1 MQQAPERTLPRLRRR
16 LNPPPGGQWLSAR
29 VGPIVWRGLLCTAA
43 LATGGVAYADLPTVI
58 NAVRAEGCARERLS
72 TPPVEPSEALHD
84 IARKL
89 SRGGELDELIED
101 TSYPAA
107 SSASLYLR
115 GPTDD
120 AAIREAIEDRY
131 CGVVSNAQF
140 TDVGVYRSG
149 NESWIVLAERSQP
162 LAVGDP
168 VDVAARV
175 LALVN
180 AARGESR
187 RCGRRRLDAV
197 PPVTLSRALTEAAQ
211 HHADDMA
218 GPAAFDHR
226 GSDGSQ
232 PPERVARTGYRWR
245 ATGENI
251 AAGQASADAV
261 VTAWLD
267 SPGHCT
273 NIMGP
278 QFTEM
283 GVAWALAPSENPAIY
298 WAQVFAAPQLP

>member
-1 MQQAPERTLPRLRRR
+1 MRWRR
-16 LNPPPGGQWLSAR
+16 A
-29 VGPIVWRGLLCTAA
+29 LLCTAA
-43 LATGGVAYADLPTVI
+43 LATGGLAYADPATVI
-58 NAVRAEGCARERLS
+58 NAVRAEGCAGER
-72 TPPVEPSEALHD
+72 TAAPAVESSDALHE
-84 IARKL
+84 IAREL
-89 SRGGELDELIED
+89 SRGRELDDLIED
-101 TSYPAA
+101 LGYPAA
-107 SSASLYLR
+107 SAASLHLR

-120 AAIREAIEDRY
+120 TAIREAIEDRY
-131 CGVVSNAQF
+131 CAVVGNARF
-140 TDVGVYRSG
+140 TSVGVYRSG

-162 LAVGDP
+162 IAVGDP

-175 LALVN
+175 LDLVN

-211 HHADDMA
+211 QHADDMA

-226 GSDGSQ
+226 GSDGSE
-232 PPERVARTGYRWR
+232 PPERVTRTGYRWR

-251 AAGQASADAV
+251 AAGQASADEV
-261 VTAWLD
+261 VAAWLD
-267 SPGHCT
+267 SPGHCR

-283 GVAWALAPSENPAIY
+283 GVAHALAPSESPAIY
-298 WAQVFAAPQLP
+298 WAQVFAAPQVP

>member
-1 MQQAPERTLPRLRRR
+1 LVSR
-16 LNPPPGGQWLSAR
+16 LSAQ
-29 VGPIVWRGLLCTAA
+29 VGSVVCRGLLCTAT
-43 LATGGVAYADLPTVI
+43 LAAGSVAYADLPTVI
-58 NAVRAEGCARERLS
+58 NAVRAEGCAGERPA
-72 TPPVEPSEALHD
+72 TPAVEPSEALHD
-84 IARKL
+84 IAREL
-89 SRGGELDELIED
+89 SRGGELDESIEEAG
-101 TSYPAA
+101 YPAA

-131 CGVVSNAQF
+131 CGVASNAQF
-140 TDVGVYRSG
+140 TEVGVYRSG
-149 NESWIVLAERSQP
+149 NESWIVLAGQSQP
-162 LAVGDP
+162 ITLGDP
-168 VDVAARV
+168 ADIAARV
-175 LALVN
+175 LELVN

-187 RCGRRRLDAV
+187 RCGRRRHDAV

-211 HHADDMA
+211 RHADDMA

-232 PPERVARTGYRWR
+232 PPERVTRTGYRWL

-251 AAGQASADAV
+251 AAGQASADEV
-261 VTAWLD
+261 VAAWLD

-283 GVAWALAPSENPAIY
+283 GVAYALAPAESPAIY
-298 WAQVFAAPQLP
+298 WTQVFAAPQLP

>member
-1 MQQAPERTLPRLRRR
+1 MDLKIA
-16 LNPPPGGQWLSAR
+16 AR
-29 VGPIVWRGLLCTAA
+29 VWRGLLCAAA

-58 NAVRAEGCARERLS
+58 NAVRAEGCAGERLA
-72 TPPVEPSEALHD
+72 TPAVEPSDALHD
-84 IARKL
+84 IAREL
-89 SRGGELDELIED
+89 SRGGKLDDLIEG
-101 TSYPAA
+101 TGYPAA
-107 SSASLYLR
+107 RSASLHLR

-120 AAIREAIEDRY
+120 AAIREAIENRY
-131 CGVVSNAQF
+131 CEVVSNGQF
-140 TDVGVYRSG
+140 TSVGVYRSG
-149 NESWIVLAERSQP
+149 NESWVVLAERSQP
-162 LAVGDP
+162 IAVGDP

-175 LALVN
+175 LELVN
-180 AARGESR
+180 AARGKPR

-211 HHADDMA
+211 QHAVDMA

-232 PPERVARTGYRWR
+232 PSERVSRTGYRWL

-261 VTAWLD
+261 VAAWLD

-273 NIMGP
+273 TIMGP
-278 QFTEM
+278 QYTEM
-283 GVAWALAPSENPAIY
+283 GVAYALAPSKNPAIY

>member
-1 MQQAPERTLPRLRRR
+1 LR
-16 LNPPPGGQWLSAR
+16 PSAQ
-29 VGPIVWRGLLCTAA
+29 VGSIVCRGLLCTAA
-43 LATGGVAYADLPTVI
+43 LATVGVAYADLPTVI
-58 NAVRAEGCARERLS
+58 NAVRAEGCTRER
-72 TPPVEPSEALHD
+72 TATTPVEPSEALHD
-84 IARKL
+84 IAREL
-89 SRGGELDELIED
+89 SRGGELDDLIED
-101 TSYPAA
+101 TGYPAA

-131 CGVVSNAQF
+131 CEVVNDAQF
-140 TDVGVYRSG
+140 TEVGIYRNG
-149 NESWIVLAERSQP
+149 NESWIVLAERRQP

-168 VDVAARV
+168 AGVAARV

-218 GPAAFDHR
+218 GPAEFDHR

-232 PPERVARTGYRWR
+232 PSERVARTGYRWR

-251 AAGQASADAV
+251 AAGQASAEEV

-283 GVAWALAPSENPAIY
+283 GVAYALAPSENPAIY

>member
-1 MQQAPERTLPRLRRR
+1 MYLFCRSDRCSLVPR
-16 LNPPPGGQWLSAR
+16 LSAR
-29 VGPIVWRGLLCTAA
+29 FGSIVWWGLTCTAA

-58 NAVRAEGCARERLS
+58 NAVRAEGCAGERRA
-72 TPPVEPSEALHD
+72 TPPVEQSEALHD
-84 IARKL
+84 IAREL
-89 SRGGELDELIED
+89 SRGSELDELIES
-101 TSYPAA
+101 TGYPAA

-115 GPTDD
+115 GPIDD
-120 AAIREAIEDRY
+120 AAIREAIEDRF

-140 TDVGVYRSG
+140 TSVGVYRSG

-162 LAVGDP
+162 MAVGDP
-168 VDVAARV
+168 ADVAARV

-197 PPVTLSRALTEAAQ
+197 PPLTLSRALTEAAQ

-232 PPERVARTGYRWR
+232 PPERVSRTGYRWS

-251 AAGQASADAV
+251 AAGQTSADEV
-261 VTAWLD
+261 VAAWLD
-267 SPGHCT
+267 SPGHCA

-283 GVAWALAPSENPAIY
+283 GVAYALAPSESPAIY
-298 WAQVFAAPQLP
+298 WAQVFAAPQFP